1 MFAAVVA
8 VVVASWLIG
17 MPRRVDSITLSN
29 PTAYQLHVSVGTP
42 GGDVTPIATLSPGQT
57 REVRDVVDVGDV
69 WVLHIKGQGRV
80 AGDVTINRVD
90 LEAHRWSLDLP
101 SSLETSLREQGAEL
115 SPR

>member
-57 REVRDVVDVGDV
+57 REVTLVALAGKRTVYGFRGDV
-69 WVLHIKGQGRV
+69 MGKL
-80 AGDVTINRVD
+80 
-90 LEAHRWSLDLP
+90 
-101 SSLETSLREQGAEL
+101 
-115 SPR
+115 